1 MKGKTLHTTYRYRAH
16 RLIAMLAFLLTTSAP
31 FESEAVGA
39 MAPNSYAL
47 VQRAI
52 DGHVLPHIETLKA
65 QAERLAQSIDQ
76 LCQNGADASR
86 EEAESEFRK
95 TVEAYAG
102 IEFFRFGP
110 LVEQGRREKISFWP
124 DPRGIVPR
132 QLRQFMAAKDMAL
145 ANAEAIAKQSAAL
158 QGLPALEFLLTDK
171 TAPLGPDDAVTY
183 RCALA
188 RAISQNIA
196 NQTRDLETGWT
207 RDGGWK
213 DKMLRPG
220 SDNDTYKEPNEAAS
234 EFVKALLV
242 GFQLLADVQV
252 KPRFEATRKQE
263 GHVSLA
269 GPYEK
274 SGLVK
279 AYYAASV
286 TSLEQ
291 FYNTLAMEDF
301 LPEEQ
306 DWVKNWAGG
315 AWRTMRASDGVGGR
329 RPEVGR
335 DDTPSLRELFDK
347 ITGLRKLVSRE
358 MAASAGLTVG
368 FNELDGD

>member
-1 MKGKTLHTTYRYRAH
+1 LPTIRTTRAN
-16 RLIAMLAFLLTTSAP
+16 LFLATVTALLSLLSPYDSKALAAT
-31 FESEAVGA
+31 
-39 MAPNSYAL
+39 APNSYAL

-52 DGHVLPHIETLKA
+52 DGYVLPHIAELKS
-65 QAERLAQSIDQ
+65 QTERLALSVDQ
-76 LCQNGADASR
+76 LCQNGAEASR
-86 EEAESEFRK
+86 EEVASEFRK
-95 TVEAYAG
+95 TVEAYAA

-110 LVEQGRREKISFWP
+110 LVEKGRREKLSFWP

-132 QLRQFMAAKDMAL
+132 QLRLFMANQNLSQM
-145 ANAEAIAKQSAAL
+145 NADAISKQSAAL
-158 QGLPALEFLLTDK
+158 QGLPALEYLLTDN
-171 TAPLGPDDAVTY
+171 TAPLGPDAKSTDG
-183 RCALA
+183 CALA
-188 RAISQNIA
+188 NAISQNIVNNA
-196 NQTRDLETGWT
+196 RDLEHGWT
-207 RDGGWK
+207 KDGGWK

-220 SDNDTYKEPNEAAS
+220 SDNDTYKDPNESAS

-242 GFQLLADVQV
+242 GFQLLADVQI
-252 KPRFEATRKQE
+252 KPRFDATRKQQ
-263 GHVSLA
+263 GHITLV

-286 TSLEQ
+286 ASLQ
-291 FYNTLAMEDF
+291 KFYDTLAMENF

-329 RPEVGR
+329 RPEAGR

>member
-1 MKGKTLHTTYRYRAH
+1 
-16 RLIAMLAFLLTTSAP
+16 
-31 FESEAVGA
+31 
-39 MAPNSYAL
+39 MAN
-47 VQRAI
+47 
-52 DGHVLPHIETLKA
+52 
-65 QAERLAQSIDQ
+65 
-76 LCQNGADASR
+76 QNLSQMNADA
-86 EEAESEFRK
+86 
-95 TVEAYAG
+95 
-102 IEFFRFGP
+102 
-110 LVEQGRREKISFWP
+110 IS
-124 DPRGIVPR
+124 
-132 QLRQFMAAKDMAL
+132 
-145 ANAEAIAKQSAAL
+145 KQSAAL
-158 QGLPALEFLLTDK
+158 QGLPALEYLLTDN
-171 TAPLGPDDAVTY
+171 TAPLGPDAKSAD

-188 RAISQNIA
+188 NAISQNIA
-196 NQTRDLETGWT
+196 NNARDLEHGWT

-220 SDNDTYKEPNEAAS
+220 SDNDTYKDPNESAS

-242 GFQLLADVQV
+242 GFQLLADLQV
-252 KPRFEATRKQE
+252 KPRFDATRKQQ
-263 GHVSLA
+263 GHITLV

-286 TSLEQ
+286 ASLEK
-291 FYNTLAMEDF
+291 FYDTLAMENF

-329 RPEVGR
+329 RPEAGR

>member
-1 MKGKTLHTTYRYRAH
+1 MKGQPLHTNFTYRSQL
-16 RLIAMLAFLLTTSAP
+16 LIAILALFLTTSAP

-39 MAPNSYAL
+39 TVPNSYAL

-52 DGHVLPHIETLKA
+52 DGHVLPHIATLKA
-65 QAERLAQSIDQ
+65 QAERLAQSVDQ

-86 EEAESEFRK
+86 EEVESEFRK

-110 LVEQGRREKISFWP
+110 LVEKGRREKISFWP

-132 QLRQFMAAKDMAL
+132 QLRQFMAAKDMSL
-145 ANAEAIAKQSAAL
+145 ANTDAIAKQSAAL

-171 TAPLGPDDAVTY
+171 TAPLGPHETSAY

-196 NQTRDLETGWT
+196 NQARDLEIGWT

-220 SDNDTYKEPNEAAS
+220 SDNDTYKDPNEAAS

-252 KPRFEATRKQE
+252 KPRFDATRKQQ
-263 GHVSLA
+263 GHITLV

-291 FYNTLAMEDF
+291 FYDTLAMENF
-301 LPEEQ
+301 LPEDQ

-329 RPEVGR
+329 RPEIGR

-347 ITGLRKLVSRE
+347 ITGLRKLVARE